1 MRSLIS
7 SFVIYETPR
16 VVPLSTKISA
26 PVIEEAKS
34 ETKNKA
40 SEAISSGS
48 TIVPKIR
55 GALSFSLAV
64 YYFIPPSAGAIV
76 NAVFL
81 KMT

>member
-64 YYFIPPSAGAIV
+64 YFIPPSAGAIV